1 MARPKATPEQR
12 AEVRRSIQRAALA
25 LYREEGLSAI
35 SARAVAKKA
44 GVSVG
49 TIYSYFGDLAGL
61 GQSLWEGRIARQDEV
76 FREIAGQHPD
86 PLARIEAL
94 LRAYLAFGIE
104 QHELYR
110 GALMFV
116 RPAAL
121 GDPGK
126 QEMSAFAFPTLM
138 KAAIEQGQGGGQ
150 IRDGDPVVFTQML
163 WSGVHGALALP
174 VNLDRL
180 DLKPATEMI
189 EMTVAALLRMARV

>member
-12 AEVRRSIQRAALA
+12 AEVRRSIQRAATD

-61 GQSLWEGRIARQDEV
+61 GQSLWAGRVARQEEV
-76 FREIAGQHPD
+76 FREIAGQHQD
-86 PLARIEAL
+86 PVERIQAL
-94 LRAYLAFGIE
+94 LHAYLAFGID

-110 GALMFV
+110 NVLLFV
-116 RPAAL
+116 RPGAL
-121 GDPGK
+121 GTPEK
-126 QEMSAFAFPTLM
+126 QDLSAFAFPTLL
-138 KAAIEQGQGGGQ
+138 KAAIEQGQGSGDIRASNPGDLAQ
-150 IRDGDPVVFTQML
+150 IL

-174 VNLDRL
+174 VNLDRVE
-180 DLKPATEMI
+180 LKPAKAMI
-189 EMTVAALLRMARV
+189 EATVAGLLRMVRV